1 MTQDI
6 DASAL
11 VDHIEAHG
19 PVSLRQA
26 LRLLRLPHDMPLVT
40 LAMALREFGRFRRV
54 KRRTTGRDLWTLTDA
69 SAPLAA

>member
-26 LRLLRLPHDMPLVT
+26 LRLLRLPRDMPLAH
-40 LAMALREFGRFRRV
+40 LAMALRQCGRFRRV
-54 KRRTTGRDLWTLTDA
+54 KKRTTGQDYWTLTDT
-69 SAPLAA
+69 SEPLAA